1 MADDFHYEKL
11 VTLNSVYQNTL
22 IQSNSFV
29 PPSTIKTTL
38 YPHQK
43 TLVHG
48 MHQHREKMTRGFL
61 VGNQAI
67 NGKVGIVGDPPG
79 SGKTLSMIAYLA
91 SHSPTSS
98 RMSSELTTHSS
109 KYFFSHDLHT
119 LSSSNGSN
127 LIIVPHRLFG
137 QWKQEIDQHSTLSY
151 VPIET
156 KRIMKGDTIAKLII
170 QHRIVLTTDKC
181 YKHVQ
186 AYAITHRIQW
196 DQIMIDEASSIYFHS
211 SDPPLRFQY
220 LWLITNN
227 WIPLI
232 MKSSNVIKSNLF
244 FLRDRVELH
253 SDLERW
259 ILDDITDHYEGQ
271 LASSAFMKEY
281 LSFHHPE
288 RGRMVLRNSTDDL
301 IKSMNLP
308 LLQHET
314 LQCKPNMTLNSL
326 TSFYLA
332 RQREP
337 SIRSK
342 QIPHLFQ
349 ALGIEFQ
356 SISEYK
362 DQQPNTKQILIQRMI
377 DDQECAIC
385 METCEHPTIV
395 QCCYHIFCGKC
406 LLKNALINMKCPTC
420 REGLH
425 VQRIH
430 CLETLSNEERMLSMN
445 KMEAC
450 LNILRQN
457 KEGRFIIYSPFT
469 NIYYELMEKIDQM
482 EIKAER
488 IENNLFSLIKTVR
501 NFQQGKTRLL
511 FISNV
516 DTIRGL
522 SLASTTHLIF
532 YHELPVYESKQ
543 VLLHSSQ
550 RMGRTSPL
558 QILHLHS
565 EIQV

>member
-29 PPSTIKTTL
+29 PPSTIKTPL
-38 YPHQK
+38 YSHQK

-79 SGKTLSMIAYLA
+79 SGKSLSMITYLA
-91 SHSPTSS
+91 SHSPIQMT
-98 RMSSELTTHSS
+98 SELTVHSS
-109 KYFFSHDLHT
+109 KYFFSHELHI
-119 LSSSNGSN
+119 LSDSNRSH
-127 LIIVPHRLFG
+127 LIIVPHRLFN
-137 QWKQEIDQHSTLSY
+137 QWKEEIEQHSTLSY
-151 VPIET
+151 VSIET
-156 KRIMKGDTIAKLII
+156 KRMLKGDSVAKLII
-170 QHRIVLTTDKC
+170 QHGIVLTTDKC

-186 AYAITHRIQW
+186 NYAEAHHIQW
-196 DQIMIDEASSIYFHS
+196 DQIVIDEASSIYFHS

-232 MKSSNVIKSNLF
+232 MKNPHVIKSNLF
-244 FLRDRVELH
+244 FLRDRVNLH
-253 SDLERW
+253 SDLEQW
-259 ILDDITDHYEGQ
+259 LLDDITIHYEGQ

-281 LSFHHPE
+281 VSFYHPE
-288 RGRMVLRNSTDDL
+288 RGRMVLRNSINDL

-308 LLQHET
+308 LLQYET
-314 LQCKPNMTLNSL
+314 LHCKPNMSLNSL

-332 RQREP
+332 RQKEP

-356 SISEYK
+356 SVAEYK
-362 DQQPNTKQILIQRMI
+362 DQQPITKHSLIQRRM
-377 DDQECAIC
+377 DDHECAIC
-385 METCEHPTIV
+385 MEPCEHPTIV

-430 CLETLSNEERMLSMN
+430 CLETLSTEERMLSMN
-445 KMEAC
+445 KMDAC
-450 LNILRQN
+450 LDILRQN
-457 KEGRFIIYSPFT
+457 KEGQFIIYSPFT
-469 NIYYELMEKIDQM
+469 NIYYELMERIDQM
-482 EIKAER
+482 GIKSER

-532 YHELPVYESKQ
+532 YHELPAYESKQ
-543 VLLHSSQ
+543 ILLHSSQ
-550 RMGRTSPL
+550 RMGRISPL
-558 QILHLHS
+558 QILHLYS

>member
-1 MADDFHYEKL
+1 
-11 VTLNSVYQNTL
+11 
-22 IQSNSFV
+22 
-29 PPSTIKTTL
+29 
-38 YPHQK
+38 
-43 TLVHG
+43 
-48 MHQHREKMTRGFL
+48 MHRHREKMTRGFL

-91 SHSPTSS
+91 SHVPS
-98 RMSSELTTHSS
+98 RMTSELTTYSS
-109 KYFFSHDLHT
+109 KYFFSHDLRS
-119 LSSSNGSN
+119 LSETNVAH

-137 QWKQEIDQHSTLSY
+137 QWKQEFEQHSTLSY

-156 KRIMKGDTIAKLII
+156 KRIMRGDAIAKLIV
-170 QHRIVLTTDKC
+170 QHRVVLTTDKC

-186 AYAITHRIQW
+186 AYATTHHIQW
-196 DQIMIDEASSIYFHS
+196 DQIMIDEATSIYFHS
-211 SDPPLRFQY
+211 SDPPLQFQY

-232 MKSSNVIKSNLF
+232 MKNPNVIKSTLF
-244 FLRDRVELH
+244 HLRDRVELH

-259 ILDDITDHYEGQ
+259 LLEDITVHYEGQ

-281 LSFHHPE
+281 VSFYHPE
-288 RGRMVLRNSTDDL
+288 RGRMVLRNATEDL

-308 LLQHET
+308 SLQHET
-314 LQCKPNMTLNSL
+314 LQCKPNMSLNSL
-326 TSFYLA
+326 ISFYLA

-356 SISEYK
+356 SIAEYK
-362 DQQPNTKQILIQRMI
+362 DQQPITKHSLIQRMI
-377 DDQECAIC
+377 DDRDCVIC
-385 METCEHPTIV
+385 MEPCEYKTIV
-395 QCCYHIFCGKC
+395 QCCYHLFCGKC

-420 REGLH
+420 REALN

-430 CLETLSNEERMLSMN
+430 CLETLSTEERMLSMN

-450 LNILRQN
+450 LDILRKN

-482 EIKAER
+482 GIKSER

-516 DTIRGL
+516 DMIRGL

-532 YHELPVYESKQ
+532 YHELPAFESKQ

-550 RMGRTSPL
+550 RLGRTSPL